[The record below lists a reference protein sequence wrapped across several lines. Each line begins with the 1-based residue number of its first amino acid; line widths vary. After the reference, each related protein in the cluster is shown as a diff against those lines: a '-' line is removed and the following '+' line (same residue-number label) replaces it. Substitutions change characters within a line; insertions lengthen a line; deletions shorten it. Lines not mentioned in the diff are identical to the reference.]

1 MLNSTQERNYFAWRR
16 QVLTFISKT
25 RLLVNVDQQHKLFN
39 SANDNLIYATVLW
52 PGTSIIYELEG
63 LLYL

>member
-39 SANDNLIYATVLW
+39 SANDNLIYAT
-52 PGTSIIYELEG
+52 
-63 LLYL
+63 LL